1 MKDNS
6 SNNNRIAKNT
16 IFLYIRMIFVLIV
29 GLYTSRVVLNVL
41 GASDFGTSNVVSGFV
56 VLFAFLN
63 ATFSA
68 SVQRFYNHEGGKYG
82 DNGFARVY
90 SVGLVVHLFLA
101 LAIFILLESFGL
113 WYINN
118 VMVLPKGRL
127 FAANVLFQF
136 SIINLVLVIIQIPF
150 SGAVVA
156 KEKMDFYALVS
167 IADVVLK
174 LILILL
180 LPYVPFDKLIAF
192 ASIQLFVQFIN
203 FVLYVSYAKIK
214 IKCIK
219 WTKEIDKTL
228 LRSMLSF
235 SGWTLVGSFAFMF
248 KGQGVNLVLNSFFG
262 TIVNAARGVA
272 YQINSAVMGFSSNI
286 TMSFRPQ
293 LVQSYAEGNI
303 KRTYS
308 LFSSQSRLCYVMTL
322 MLITPIILEMNY
334 ILHLWLGDAV
344 PPYTNIFASLVLVD
358 AMINTLN
365 APVTQVVFATGSIKK
380 YQIWSAVIN
389 ILLIPTCWF
398 FLKIGYEAWIVFLL
412 TIIISIL
419 CQIACLIIMH
429 DVFQYSY
436 KEYAFKT
443 IMPCFVMTIIV
454 PLLPFT
460 ITRLME
466 ESLLRLL
473 MVCLTSLIVSVTLF
487 YFAFMNV
494 GERNIVHQYIL
505 KIAKRHTCMSRN

>member
-1 MKDNS
+1 
-6 SNNNRIAKNT
+6 
-16 IFLYIRMIFVLIV
+16 
-29 GLYTSRVVLNVL
+29 
-41 GASDFGTSNVVSGFV
+41 
-56 VLFAFLN
+56 
-63 ATFSA
+63 
-68 SVQRFYNHEGGKYG
+68 
-82 DNGFARVY
+82 
-90 SVGLVVHLFLA
+90 
-101 LAIFILLESFGL
+101 
-113 WYINN
+113 
-118 VMVLPKGRL
+118 
-127 FAANVLFQF
+127 
-136 SIINLVLVIIQIPF
+136 
-150 SGAVVA
+150 
-156 KEKMDFYALVS
+156 
-167 IADVVLK
+167 
-174 LILILL
+174 
-180 LPYVPFDKLIAF
+180 
-192 ASIQLFVQFIN
+192 
-203 FVLYVSYAKIK
+203 
-214 IKCIK
+214 
-219 WTKEIDKTL
+219 
-228 LRSMLSF
+228 
-235 SGWTLVGSFAFMF
+235 
-248 KGQGVNLVLNSFFG
+248 
-262 TIVNAARGVA
+262 
-272 YQINSAVMGFSSNI
+272 
-286 TMSFRPQ
+286 
-293 LVQSYAEGNI
+293 
-303 KRTYS
+303 
-308 LFSSQSRLCYVMTL
+308 MTL

-436 KEYAFKT
+436 KEYAFKI

-487 YFAFMNV
+487 YFAFEF
-494 GERNIVHQYIL
+494 GDFF
-505 KIAKRHTCMSRN
+505 T